1 MNVRYVGP
9 LTIGGVLVVGI
20 FLLDLLT
27 APQLAVG
34 MLYMLPVLVTL
45 WLSSRWTIAAV
56 IVCVALE
63 IVGLLA
69 TPLSD
74 WTDAVII
81 NRAVAVAMTL
91 SVAVICL
98 QRYEAHLTVERNRAE
113 TIEHAEA
120 LEASNKR
127 MRVEIKQR
135 ERVERELRQS
145 NQELQRFAYV
155 ASHDLQTPLRTVTS
169 YLDLL
174 QRRHGEQ
181 LNEEAREYIAEAI
194 GGAAHMRQL
203 ITDLLQLARVNT
215 RARAFAP
222 VDLNRV
228 LQRVLQNLAAAI
240 KAAGATIDS
249 ETLPTLPADE
259 GQFVQLFQNLLENSL
274 KYRSERPPRIQISAR
289 ESLGEWIISVEDNG
303 MGIDPKHADDIFD
316 IFRRLHGPQTH
327 PGTGIGLSLCRSIV
341 VRHGGRIWLDKS
353 TPGDGSRFCFTV
365 PTEPSVT

>member
-1 MNVRYVGP
+1 M
-9 LTIGGVLVVGI
+9 LIVGI
-20 FLLDLLT
+20 FVLDLLT
-27 APQLAVG
+27 ARELAVG
-34 MLYMLPVLVTL
+34 VLYTLPVLVTL
-45 WLSSRWTIAAV
+45 WLGARWTIAAV
-56 IVCVALE
+56 LVCIVLE
-63 IVGLLA
+63 IVGYLA
-69 TPLSD
+69 SPD
-74 WTDAVII
+74 YVVQDATLI
-81 NRAVAVAMTL
+81 NRAVALVITIG
-91 SVAVICL
+91 VAVICL
-98 QRYEAHLTVERNRAE
+98 QRHQARMDFEANRAA
-113 TIEHAEA
+113 TIRKAEELQA
-120 LEASNKR
+120 ANVR
-127 MRVEIKQR
+127 MAAEIKQR

-174 QRRHGEQ
+174 QRRHGER

-341 VRHGGRIWLDKS
+341 VRHGGRIWLDKP

-365 PTEPSVT
+365 PIEPAVA